1 MPALWSAAPIGI
13 IDFYGL
19 NRLSQAEARQALTF
33 KEGDLIS
40 FGDGQRAPFLAE
52 SERRCRVCPACRRRE
67 RTSSVAIGV
76 ARLSTSASWR
86 MARPSCIFE
95 RRRQGH
101 HASPPDVAA
110 ADDEFSAAL
119 VAAVQRGDTEED
131 RSQGHALNHDPRM
144 RVVQERFIEYAERDL
159 PLLRRVLR
167 ESSDPTH
174 RALAAQVLGYAADK
188 QSVVDDLVDAL
199 GDPFD
204 EVRNNAMRTLLVFA
218 EAAPSPSQR
227 VPRVPYQPFIGLL
240 NSPVWSDR
248 NKASLALMALSEKR
262 DPALLALLRRD
273 ALASLIE
280 MARWK
285 NAGHAQAAFIIVGRI
300 AGYSDAAA
308 QAAWDRGARDAV
320 ISAALNRR

>member
-1 MPALWSAAPIGI
+1 M
-13 IDFYGL
+13 
-19 NRLSQAEARQALTF
+19 
-33 KEGDLIS
+33 
-40 FGDGQRAPFLAE
+40 
-52 SERRCRVCPACRRRE
+52 
-67 RTSSVAIGV
+67 
-76 ARLSTSASWR
+76 
-86 MARPSCIFE
+86 
-95 RRRQGH
+95 
-101 HASPPDVAA
+101 
-110 ADDEFSAAL
+110 
-119 VAAVQRGDTEED
+119 QRGDTEED